1 MDDNNKNLL
10 LATGLSFL
18 VIFVWFIL
26 FPPAETEVQPETAET
41 TFTQVDGVASVP
53 QADGTFVAAA
63 PAEPVTPEK
72 TRETAL
78 AQTDRIAIKTARV
91 DGSISLLGGRI
102 DDLHLTDY
110 NVVQNDDSNKVT
122 LLSPANSA
130 NPYYTVHGWA
140 PAGGL
145 DAAAVPGAT
154 TVWTVE
160 SGSILTETSPLS
172 IMWDN
177 GSGLIFHRTIAVDEN
192 YMF

>member
-26 FPPAETEVQPETAET
+26 FPPEQAEVQPEVAET

-63 PAEPVTPEK
+63 PIEAATPEA
-72 TRETAL
+72 TRENAL
-78 AQTDRIAIKTARV
+78 AQTDRIEIKTDRV
-91 DGSISLLGGRI
+91 SGSISLLGGRI

-110 NVVQNDDSNKVT
+110 NVVLNDESDKVT

-130 NPYYTVHGWA
+130 DPYYTVHGWA
-140 PAGGL
+140 PAGG
-145 DAAAVPGAT
+145 
-154 TVWTVE
+154 
-160 SGSILTETSPLS
+160 
-172 IMWDN
+172 
-177 GSGLIFHRTIAVDEN
+177 
-192 YMF
+192 